1 MKERNLGP
9 RTVMAVVKTSF
20 AEIERWQENGIGRE
34 EIVEILI
41 ERYGIQITLSSF
53 DKSLYRFRKSLEN
66 GNVLHNTAGNQNT
79 KILNNTSTQ
88 LEGSVLHNTQNQD
101 AEQKEGERESV
112 LHNTH
117 DKENKSTNADGTPKE
132 QMDADWLQKTM
143 NDIDVRKYKKRR

>member
-20 AEIERWQENGIGRE
+20 AEIEQWQENGIGRE

-41 ERYGIQITLSSF
+41 ERYGIQISLSSF

-66 GNVLHNTAGNQNT
+66 DNVLKNTPGNQNGRP
-79 KILNNTSTQ
+79 LGNTTNQ
-88 LEGSVLHNTQNQD
+88 LE
-101 AEQKEGERESV
+101 ESV
-112 LHNTH
+112 LRNTP
-117 DKENKSTNADGTPKE
+117 DEESKSTNADDTPKE

-143 NDIDVRKYKKRR
+143 NGIDVRKYKKRR